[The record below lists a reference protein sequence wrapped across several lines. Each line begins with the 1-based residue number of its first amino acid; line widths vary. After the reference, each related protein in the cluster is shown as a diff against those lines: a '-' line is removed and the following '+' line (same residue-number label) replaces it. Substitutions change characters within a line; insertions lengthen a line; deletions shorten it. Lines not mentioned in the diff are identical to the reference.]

1 MDNDVRRLKPG
12 EAAPKFSLVNQ
23 DNKSVNSEELFATP
37 TILFFFPAAG
47 SPGCTKEA
55 VDFQEYLEDFAAQGY
70 QIVGISPDG
79 VNRLKEFSLSHD
91 LSFELLSDPDLK
103 AHAAFGAYGQKTLY
117 GRVYTGVLRSTI
129 ITDDKGEINQA
140 LYNVKATGH
149 TNMLKK
155 RLGI

>member
-1 MDNDVRRLKPG
+1 V
-12 EAAPKFSLVNQ
+12 S
-23 DNKSVNSEELFATP
+23 SVELFMTP
-37 TILFFFPAAG
+37 TIMFFFPAAG

-55 VDFQEYLEDFAAQGY
+55 VDFQDYLEDFAAQGY

-91 LSFELLSDPDLK
+91 LSFQLLSDPDLV
-103 AHAAFGAYGQKTLY
+103 AHKAFGAYGQKTIY

-129 ITDDKGEINQA
+129 ITDEKGEINQA

>member
-1 MDNDVRRLKPG
+1 MAENVRRLEPG
-12 EAAPKFSLVNQ
+12 EAAPKFSLTNQ
-23 DNKSVNSEELFATP
+23 DSKLVNSAELFATP
-37 TILFFFPAAG
+37 TIMFFFPAAG

-55 VDFQEYLEDFAAQGY
+55 VDFQEYLQDFSAKGY
-70 QIVGISPDG
+70 QVVGISPDG
-79 VNRLKEFSLSHD
+79 VEKLMEFSLSHH
-91 LSFELLSDPDLK
+91 LTFQLLSDPDLI
-103 AHAAFGAYGQKTLY
+103 AHRAFGAYGQKSLY

-129 ITDDKGEINQA
+129 ITDEKGDINQA